1 MTNVKRIIAL
11 LLLVCL
17 CLPVLAAAEA
27 APEADAE
34 MQIVH
39 SLIGDAGVKKQ
50 SIKSKYKSYDEL
62 GVENELLAIWKS
74 DAGYAFHA
82 KIYYGAEYYEA
93 PYMQVYVGM
102 DKEGKIT
109 GVRIGEYMDHTQSF
123 VDLVTPEYLD
133 AAYTGQMASVSYVT
147 DGVSGA
153 TFTSDTVQYAVRLC
167 SRYAQAVLR
176 LLKEEAQDVQMK
188 KLALVLPGAYEKLE
202 LDAAFASEAGTV
214 QYAAKGTAEDGRTF
228 VALVV
233 KSGFVPGNPAN
244 NMTLPTYQIWIDAA
258 THEIFLADMLTGQFY
273 EGFEMPKDKLESY
286 YGVALESADVFDS
299 WMLGLNTSA
308 PEIVLTSATGSFE
321 DTLTGATPQGN
332 DTTLSVR
339 ACFIAAAQYYCSVI
353 R

>member
-1 MTNVKRIIAL
+1 MKRLNGMLAAL
-11 LLLVCL
+11 LLICL
-17 CLPVLAAAEA
+17 CLPATAFAE
-27 APEADAE
+27 DAE
-34 MQIVH
+34 MAIVH
-39 SLIGDAGVKKQ
+39 SLIGEEGVKKQ

-62 GVENELLAIWKS
+62 GVDNELLAIWKS
-74 DAGYAFHA
+74 DEGYAFHA
-82 KIYYGAEYYEA
+82 KIHHGAEYYEA

-109 GVRIGEYMDHTQSF
+109 GVQLGEYVDHTPSF
-123 VDLVTPEYLD
+123 VDLVTPEYL
-133 AAYTGQMASVSYVT
+133 AYAYVGQTASVSYVT

-188 KLALVLPGAYEKLE
+188 KLALVVPGTYEKLE
-202 LDAAFASEAGTV
+202 LDAAFESAAGTV
-214 QYAAKGTAEDGRTF
+214 QYAAKGTTGDGRAFT
-228 VALVV
+228 ALVV
-233 KSGFVPGNPAN
+233 RSGFVPGNPAN

-258 THEIFLADMLTGQFY
+258 THEIFMADMLTGQFY
-273 EGFEMPKDKLESY
+273 EGFEMPQDKLESY

-299 WMLGLNTSA
+299 YMLGLNTSA

-339 ACFIAAAQYYCSVI
+339 ACFIAAAQYYCSAV